1 MNFSTWFETW
11 PLDLQIVF
19 LIAPFVIGLSG
30 LAVQAYVTHRYYDQI
45 IAAFPN
51 SLGVKNYQR
60 LWAGF
65 DFVSRFMQVGS
76 TGGFLLW
83 PKIHIRQGTL
93 DPVEVRNFPPDIKRL
108 MSVSLCLLS
117 VGFAWLLIAVALL
130 KFGSIE

>member
-65 DFVSRFMQVGS
+65 AFVSRFMQVGS